1 MTAQVCGQPAHIA
14 MTAIV
19 GASNLSHS
27 VVAQTGGSN
36 PYSLQIFAQPD
47 FEENVVSAAD
57 ISTQTEQQIEI
68 NEQLSS
74 EQQKVNWKT
83 IISELQEDIDKID
96 IDCVRIVTDDDEQK
110 GKEKVKEIELI
121 METVES
127 QWNIQDI
134 NWEKGLIN
142 GSDMEQIVD
151 MFRKQLSELTKKHSI
166 LQERLEELK
175 RAAFKKEESFSDRQE
190 LAKSE
195 DELQLVKVRNLGE
208 ETCEIVE
215 STKTEDHVDV
225 LLQVEDLE
233 QQHQIEEVSAV
244 ENSSQVQLQQASEI
258 TMIADSIYNE
268 SQIGL
273 EMEMKD
279 DKDVEAHVTQ
289 WQELKQ
295 HDIVQQRQ
303 EQELTEIIKKS
314 HAKIMAEEDHNFRH
328 GAERARLP
336 QYTHH
341 QYLGWQECDGG
352 LKKMSR
358 RH

>member
-1 MTAQVCGQPAHIA
+1 
-14 MTAIV
+14 
-19 GASNLSHS
+19 
-27 VVAQTGGSN
+27 
-36 PYSLQIFAQPD
+36 
-47 FEENVVSAAD
+47 
-57 ISTQTEQQIEI
+57 
-68 NEQLSS
+68 
-74 EQQKVNWKT
+74 
-83 IISELQEDIDKID
+83 
-96 IDCVRIVTDDDEQK
+96 
-110 GKEKVKEIELI
+110 

-190 LAKSE
+190 LTKLE

-233 QQHQIEEVSAV
+233 QQHQIDEVSAV

-258 TMIADSIYNE
+258 TMIADAVYNE